1 MNNRKLRTSKK
12 DNVAGIWKLRTGKR
26 SEMNDLGNNNN
37 NVDNTN
43 VVDDVISAYDIFDD
57 EVPSNDVHNGDV
69 DDVVV
74 IVPGSVMPKR
84 GAADSWK
91 LRTGKRAQQVTSLL
105 GKNFLFTSN
114 SNFSKVI
121 PTSFE

>member
-1 MNNRKLRTSKK
+1 
-12 DNVAGIWKLRTGKR
+12 
-26 SEMNDLGNNNN
+26 MNDLGNNNN

-43 VVDDVISAYDIFDD
+43 VDEVISAYDIFDD

-74 IVPGSVMPKR
+74 IVPGSAMPKR

-105 GKNFLFTSN
+105 EKKLHFYL
-114 SNFSKVI
+114 
-121 PTSFE
+121 